1 MKNATKA
8 RALIRHKEFVVRR
21 VYRSVIGSA
30 TVSRCETYDKYRRV
44 YRSVIGSA
52 TVSRCETY
60 DKYLSRRFLI
70 HR

>member
-1 MKNATKA
+1 MRRTTRRMMKNATKA

-30 TVSRCETYDKYRRV
+30 TVSRCETYDKY
-44 YRSVIGSA
+44 
-52 TVSRCETY
+52 
-60 DKYLSRRFLI
+60 LSRRFPI